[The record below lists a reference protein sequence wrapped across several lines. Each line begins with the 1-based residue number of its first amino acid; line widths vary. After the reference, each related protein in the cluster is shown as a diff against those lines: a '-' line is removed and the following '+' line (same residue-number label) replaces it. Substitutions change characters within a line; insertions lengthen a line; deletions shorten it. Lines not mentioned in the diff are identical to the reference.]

1 MGVVLYGSFSRF
13 VDLTRKWVSYLT
25 AAFCVFA
32 FCPRNRAVDF
42 TAAFHDFGFCPRKL
56 ALYFTAAFSRYGF
69 CRRKWVGRVLLN
81 GLLFTA
87 PYVGLCFIGRIIKK
101 LKKH

>member
-1 MGVVLYGSFSRF
+1 M
-13 VDLTRKWVSYLT
+13 SY
-25 AAFCVFA
+25 
-32 FCPRNRAVDF
+32 F
-42 TAAFHDFGFCPRKL
+42 TAAFHVYAFYPRNQVADFTVAYRRFAVYPRNLCCYFTAVFRDFGFCPRKL